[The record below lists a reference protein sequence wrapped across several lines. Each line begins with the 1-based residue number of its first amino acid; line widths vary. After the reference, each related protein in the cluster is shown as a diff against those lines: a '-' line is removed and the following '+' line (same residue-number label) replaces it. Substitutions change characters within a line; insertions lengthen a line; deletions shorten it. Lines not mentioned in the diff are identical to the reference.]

1 MTLTILMNIERLV
14 WARRDIEQRL
24 GFRGL
29 QYTRVNGWLSGLIA
43 ISLTLCTFGALF
55 AAGSNWLSD
64 MFLKR
69 GNTPYVMVLFTYWSL
84 VILAIKASKLGLQRQ
99 ALKLVVVP
107 QETDYVLTVHTVD
120 QVMTQLYE
128 VADDPKRFV
137 VLNRIL
143 IAISNLRN
151 LGRVTDVGEILR
163 SRAEH
168 DESVFET
175 SYSTVRNLVWG
186 IPILGFI
193 GTVEGLSS
201 AIGGFG
207 RVLSETQ
214 DPAALID
221 ALKGVTGGLAT
232 AFETTFVALVAAL
245 IVQMLMS
252 LLKKREEEFL
262 NDCEEYCHQNVVNK
276 LRLNLMEAA

>member
-1 MTLTILMNIERLV
+1 MHNSEKRLV
-14 WARRDIEQRL
+14 WNKSDIEQRL
-24 GFRGL
+24 GFRGHP
-29 QYTRVNGWLSGLIA
+29 YTRVNGWLSGLIA
-43 ISLTLCTFGALF
+43 IGLTILTYGALF
-55 AAGSNWLSD
+55 AAGQNWLSD

-69 GNTPYVMVLFTYWSL
+69 GNTPYFMVLFSYWSL
-84 VILAIKASKLGLQRQ
+84 ITLAIKSSKLRLQRR
-99 ALKLVVVP
+99 ALLSEVVP
-107 QETDYVLTVHTVD
+107 HEVDYVLTIHTVD
-120 QVMTQLYE
+120 QVMTRLFE
-128 VADDPKRFV
+128 VADDPKKFL

-175 SYSTVRNLVWG
+175 SYSTVRNLVWA

-193 GTVEGLSS
+193 GTVEGLST

-214 DPAALID
+214 DPSALID

-232 AFETTFVALVAAL
+232 AFETTLVALIAAL
-245 IVQMLMS
+245 VVQTLMS
-252 LLKKREEEFL
+252 ILKKREEEFL
-262 NDCEEYCHQNVVNK
+262 NDCEEYCHQNIVNR
-276 LRLNLMEAA
+276 LRLNLLESN